1 MKTRYKQTF
10 LGAFWA
16 IFRPFISMV
25 IMSVVFG
32 RLAGINSGSTRALS
46 AVPLRRHADLDL
58 LLLLVSGGSSSML
71 GAGGLI
77 SKAYFPRLFVPFA
90 AVATPLV
97 DFALSFAVLFGLFA
111 WFMFLPPLA
120 DRPDAVLPRARAR

>member
-1 MKTRYKQTF
+1 MKSRYKQTF

-25 IMSVVFG
+25 IMSVIFG
-32 RLAGINSGSTRALS
+32 RLAGISSGTDVPYPLFLFTGVLLWTYFSST
-46 AVPLRRHADLDL
+46 
-58 LLLLVSGGSSSML
+58 VSGGSSSML

-90 AVATPLV
+90 AVTTPLV
-97 DFALSFAVLFGLFA
+97 DFALSFIVLIGLFA
-111 WFMFLPPLA
+111 WYRVRAAVA
-120 DRPDAVLPRARAR
+120 DRRRCRSSSR